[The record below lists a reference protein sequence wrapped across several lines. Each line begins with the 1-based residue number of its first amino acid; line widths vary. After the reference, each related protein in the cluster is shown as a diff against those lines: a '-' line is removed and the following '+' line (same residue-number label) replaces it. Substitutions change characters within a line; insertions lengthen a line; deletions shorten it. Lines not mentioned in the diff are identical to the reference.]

1 MGNRLTLEVKLYLSV
16 DNIESSLPRS
26 VSPPKDG
33 DSRLTAMQGARGAL
47 MRLLVARRDGVEA
60 DPGFAAG
67 DAKSELD

>member
-1 MGNRLTLEVKLYLSV
+1 M
-16 DNIESSLPRS
+16 
-26 VSPPKDG
+26 SPPKDG